1 MHERRDPDAA
11 CFLVS
16 DVDQD
21 SECAKSDADHDGAKE
36 GLSKVIAF
44 VEIASE
50 NDERPVPDSP
60 ESAA

>member
-21 SECAKSDADHDGAKE
+21 AEGTERYAHHDRAEE
-36 GLSKVIAF
+36 GLSEVIAF
-44 VEIASE
+44 VEIVAE
-50 NDERPVPDSP
+50 NDQWPVPDSP